1 MKRRSATKPR
11 AQPTADAVAASYLAS
26 PDGTFPFRSHFKLV
40 MPYALFSKDQQISKA
55 FATAQ
60 EVWDRAETAG
70 LVEYYEKGGRR
81 RRALAEQYRV
91 KRIPTSGGSGSKP
104 LVQ

>member
-1 MKRRSATKPR
+1 
-11 AQPTADAVAASYLAS
+11 
-26 PDGTFPFRSHFKLV
+26 

-55 FATAQ
+55 FATAE

-70 LVEYYEKGGRR
+70 LVEYYEKDGRR

-91 KRIPTSGGSGSKP
+91 KRIPVSESSGSKT